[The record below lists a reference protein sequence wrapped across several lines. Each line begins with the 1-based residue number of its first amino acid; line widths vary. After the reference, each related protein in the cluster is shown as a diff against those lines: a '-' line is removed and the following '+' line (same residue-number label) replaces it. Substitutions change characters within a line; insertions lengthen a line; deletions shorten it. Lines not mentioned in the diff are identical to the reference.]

1 MPSWAFP
8 LLVWMLPLRSIDQT
22 QTGKGNSSRRIMNN
36 SKTFIRVFLP
46 VLLIFI
52 IANAFLLTA
61 TGILATWNIDA
72 GVVIGGNLVL
82 FVATTVSFY
91 FYYKALRNN
100 NVQAFLR
107 MIYGGMFLKMMICLF
122 AAFIYILIAGKGVNK
137 GAIIVCLFLYLVY
150 SSVEI
155 MLLLKQSKQSKDA

>member
-1 MPSWAFP
+1 M
-8 LLVWMLPLRSIDQT
+8 D
-22 QTGKGNSSRRIMNN
+22 NN
-36 SKTFIRVFLP
+36 KNFIRVFLP

-52 IANAFLLTA
+52 ITNALVLTA
-61 TGILATWNIDA
+61 TGITAKWNIDS
-72 GVVIGGNLVL
+72 GVVVGGNLVL
-82 FVATTVSFY
+82 FVATGVSFY
-91 FYYKALRNN
+91 LYYKALRNN

-122 AAFIYILIAGKGVNK
+122 AAFIYILIAGKAVNK

-155 MLLLKQSKQSKDA
+155 ILLLKQSKQSKNA